1 VEETNRVDNGDV
13 AMATEYTHVPAQA
26 SVSEVLKL
34 VVHEHRE
41 LRAQYKEVSS
51 RIRDLR
57 IAVRTLRNLGGRSA
71 GSTLREEHVD
81 AAENAEPHAGETRF
95 EGEVS
100 QDLTNGSEIMALR
113 RAVRIAVFETSGAVS
128 NEEVYARILRRGSF
142 DFPSQDFAERSIAE
156 ELNSMANQGEL
167 LRLDTATGSVW
178 QRI

>member
-1 VEETNRVDNGDV
+1 
-13 AMATEYTHVPAQA
+13 
-26 SVSEVLKL
+26 L

-51 RIRDLR
+51 RIRNLR

-71 GSTLREEHVD
+71 GSAQRQEHVD
-81 AAENAEPHAGETRF
+81 VAENAEPHSDETRF

-100 QDLTNGSEIMALR
+100 QDLTNGSQSMALR
-113 RAVRIAVFETSGAVS
+113 RAIRIAVFETSGVVS

-142 DFPSQDFAERSIAE
+142 DFPSQDFAARSIAE
-156 ELNSMANQGEL
+156 ELKAMADQGEL
-167 LRLDTATGSVW
+167 LRQDTATRSGW